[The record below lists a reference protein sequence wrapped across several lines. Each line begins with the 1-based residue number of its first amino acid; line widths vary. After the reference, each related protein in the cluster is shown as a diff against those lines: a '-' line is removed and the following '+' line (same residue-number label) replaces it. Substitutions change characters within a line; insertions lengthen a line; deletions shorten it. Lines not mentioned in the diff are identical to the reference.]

1 MKRFTCLVALATIGL
16 SMLTGLSPFAQ
27 IADSGNHAD
36 ETIVL
41 RVGDEHVPLA
51 DFNHVFSKNNR
62 DSVHTIEALD
72 EYMEL
77 FVNFKLK
84 VLEAESLGMDTVAS
98 FQKELAG

>member
-41 RVGDEHVPLA
+41 RVGDEHVTLA

-62 DSVHTIEALD
+62 DSVHTVEALD

-77 FVNFKLK
+77 FVNFTIPYILQH
-84 VLEAESLGMDTVAS
+84 V
-98 FQKELAG
+98 